1 MQEEVID
8 TKLLAVTILTS
19 FDEETMQRELH
30 IQAPLEEQVVHLAS
44 LANDNGADG
53 VVCSVHEVETN

>member
-1 MQEEVID
+1 
-8 TKLLAVTILTS
+8 
-19 FDEETMQRELH
+19 MQRELH

-53 VVCSVHEVETN
+53 VVCSVHEVERLKQFVEKSF